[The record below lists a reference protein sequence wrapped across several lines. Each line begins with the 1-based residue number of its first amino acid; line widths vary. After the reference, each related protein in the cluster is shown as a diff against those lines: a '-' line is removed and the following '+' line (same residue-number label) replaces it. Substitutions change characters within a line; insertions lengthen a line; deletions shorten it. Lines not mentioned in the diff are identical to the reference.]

1 MRRNIGQPRT
11 LLPLSRSWFKGTLL
25 EAHWPYRR
33 GQVTWTSC
41 LPVLYW
47 PPSENASNCRYCVF
61 LTFRVVRALFIGA
74 RARVRFGLMAGNVGG
89 APAWRLPFA
98 QAPHLQDTPS
108 ETATRT

>member
-1 MRRNIGQPRT
+1 MARNRVSAEIAVRMDEIPR
-11 LLPLSRSWFKGTLL
+11 WHG
-25 EAHWPYRR
+25 A
-33 GQVTWTSC
+33 WTSC

-89 APAWRLPFA
+89 TPAWRLPFA